1 MTGQEQKQTMISH
14 ANFFGLYNRKNQA
27 IEEMAELTQA
37 LCKHSRLLCDQTF
50 DGTREQVNT
59 NLYEELADVEILL
72 FELKHCLMVDEK
84 LLNKVKQVKLERTD
98 KKIMK
103 KLRGEKDGK
112 TDNHL

>member
-50 DGTREQVNT
+50 DGTYEQINT

-84 LLNKVKQVKLERTD
+84 LLNKIKQVKLERTD
-98 KKIMK
+98 ERIMK
-103 KLRGEKDGK
+103 KLRGKKNGK
-112 TDNHL
+112 T